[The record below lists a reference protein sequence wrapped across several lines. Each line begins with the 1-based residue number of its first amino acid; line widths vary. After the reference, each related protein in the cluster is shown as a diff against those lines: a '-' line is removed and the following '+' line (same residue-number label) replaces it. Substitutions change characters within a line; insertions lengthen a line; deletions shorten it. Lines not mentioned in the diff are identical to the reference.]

1 MMKRVHPKLLNIRS
15 GIKYLFYPIAF
26 FLIIVALCFVSMGSA
41 LTLGAAAVN
50 MFVMNKPLNLDR
62 EVSDIFVEPI
72 VAQVIQENVEP
83 EQPETIKK
91 SEIRFPSAGDLFAR
105 ISIPSIGLEDA
116 PLYNGAEPKQL
127 IRGVGIS
134 NGAFPG
140 QGCTIMA
147 GAHNNTHFRNLPK
160 INEGD
165 IVEIRASY
173 GIYKYQVTSKKEALH
188 DDKSAYPI
196 SFTEESLILYTCVE
210 RGTVG
215 ATPYR
220 LFVYLEYIS
229 GPKWVR

>member
-26 FLIIVALCFVSMGSA
+26 FLLIVALCFASMGSV
-41 LTLGAAAVN
+41 LSVGTSAVK
-50 MFVMNKPLNLDR
+50 MFIMNKPLNLGRD
-62 EVSDIFVEPI
+62 VSDIFVEPTI
-72 VAQVIQENVEP
+72 AEEDVEP
-83 EQPETIKK
+83 DTIKK
-91 SEIRFPSAGDLFAR
+91 SEIEFPSAGDLFAR

-147 GAHNNTHFRNLPK
+147 GAHNNTHFKNLPK
-160 INEGD
+160 ISEGD

-220 LFVYLEYIS
+220 LFVYLDYIS